1 MRYWKDFWLIGKTER
16 QGFVVLLLL
25 VLAAIWLP
33 RWLAP
38 EFEPP
43 TVPDPPQLALMDS
56 LDAQT
61 ENRFPAKK
69 QLQPFVFDPNTI
81 DKSGLLAMG
90 LSEKT
95 ADSWLRFREKGGKF
109 RKPEDIQKL
118 YALQKADAA
127 VLLPYV
133 QLAANDQPV
142 YERTEKVEATPKKVM
157 VELNA
162 ADSLLLLQVPGIGPA
177 YASRL
182 LKARARWGGWHSTE
196 QLRSIYGVDSQR
208 LATWLPHIYLDEE
221 KIRKLNINTDSL
233 GALGRH
239 PLIGFGLAKRLL
251 AYRQQHGPFAN
262 PAALKAVYGIDSSW
276 IRQISPYLEF

>member
-38 EFEPP
+38 EFVPP

-56 LDAQT
+56 LDALA

-69 QLQPFVFDPNTI
+69 QLQPFAFDPNTI
-81 DKSGLLAMG
+81 DKDGLMAMG

-118 YALQKADAA
+118 FALRETDAA
-127 VLLPYV
+127 LLLPYV
-133 QLAANDQPV
+133 QIAEVSRPV
-142 YERTEKVEATPKKVM
+142 NQSQEKEVVPAKKVM
-157 VELNA
+157 VELNS
-162 ADSLLLLQVPGIGPA
+162 ADSLLLLQVPGIGPTF
-177 YASRL
+177 ASRL
-182 LKARARWGGWHSTE
+182 LKARARWGGWHSTA
-196 QLRSIYGVDSQR
+196 QLSSVYGVDSQR
-208 LATWLPHIYLDEE
+208 LASWLPHIYLDVD
-221 KIRKLNINTDSL
+221 KINKLHINTDSL
-233 GALGRH
+233 AVLGRH
-239 PLIGFGLAKRLL
+239 PLIGYGLAKRIT

-262 PAALKAVYGIDSSW
+262 PAALKAIYGIDSAW
-276 IRQISPYLEF
+276 IRQISPYLDF